1 MLAAIALAL
10 VLAPSGGTCSLEEKT
25 AGLCS
30 VSNNGSSV
38 ELGATRPGTSD
49 GGGGSDSGGV
59 TVPAPPPPVC
69 TDSLCR
75 GNYSVG
81 VLRPT
86 LTDVASFAPTSAPFV
101 DEPDGV
107 GVVGMPVNFV
117 VSAGVHEQAG
127 RLFDLPVTVRFTPTS
142 YVFTHGDG
150 TSREA
155 TTGGRR
161 WAELGLAQFSATPT
175 SHAYASRGTY
185 TATAAVR
192 YAAQANFGNGWID
205 VPGQLEIPIGTT
217 TLQIVEVKTALV
229 DKTCAENPTGPGC

>member
-1 MLAAIALAL
+1 MLT
-10 VLAPSGGTCSLEEKT
+10 VLLLTLLSTAGACNADAQA

-49 GGGGSDSGGV
+49 GGGSDSGGV

-117 VSAGVHEQAG
+117 VTAGVHEQAG

-155 TTGGRR
+155 TTGGRT